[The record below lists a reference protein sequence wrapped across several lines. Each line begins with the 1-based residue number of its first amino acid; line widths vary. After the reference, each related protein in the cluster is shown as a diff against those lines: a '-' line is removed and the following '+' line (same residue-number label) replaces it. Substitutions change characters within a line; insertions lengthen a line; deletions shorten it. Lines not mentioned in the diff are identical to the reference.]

1 MAKPLPQRKYRARP
15 RVTLP
20 GSSSSVSPA
29 PASLPSPLSS
39 SPARPPPSIRE
50 ALYAAKVCLEEEL
63 VVIADLPP
71 TNSFYVRVER
81 ISDVLDQVMDALGE
95 RSSSTNEPGWTAS
108 VARSRCARTSAGNTT
123 SSSLRAMSVWPNV
136 SLKSASCGLA
146 GIESRGWA
154 RSVLED
160 KVSCIAT
167 IGRARESVGR
177 RRARSRAARP
187 HRRPLRVTLR
197 VDACRRRD
205 DRRAAVA
212 VRRL

>member
-1 MAKPLPQRKYRARP
+1 MAKPLPQRKHRARH

-63 VVIADLPP
+63 VELADLPP

-95 RSSSTNEPGWTAS
+95 RGPLSWRER
-108 VARSRCARTSAGNTT
+108 VA
-123 SSSLRAMSVWPNV
+123 
-136 SLKSASCGLA
+136 
-146 GIESRGWA
+146 
-154 RSVLED
+154 LEG
-160 KVSCIAT
+160 A
-167 IGRARESVGR
+167 
-177 RRARSRAARP
+177 
-187 HRRPLRVTLR
+187 
-197 VDACRRRD
+197 
-205 DRRAAVA
+205 
-212 VRRL
+212 